1 MHPYSASTVKPV
13 GLLEPED
20 ESSTLRRNVHS
31 DVVNVSE
38 GLTLH
43 QHNVRTAS
51 LVVHGVINKKG
62 LVQCF
67 STAGPR
73 PGTGPWH
80 QLYRA
85 ARDSPGIDNE
95 FKCNFIFVNMPHRTY
110 DCTNTLYDC
119 AIINCYYLC

>member
-1 MHPYSASTVKPV
+1 MHSYSASTVKPV
-13 GLLEPED
+13 GWLEPED
-20 ESSTLRRNVHS
+20 ESSTLLRNVHS

-43 QHNVRTAS
+43 QHSVRTAS
-51 LVVHGVINKKG
+51 LVVHGVINKNC
-62 LVQCF
+62 LDQSI

-85 ARDSPGIDNE
+85 ARDSSGTDN
-95 FKCNFIFVNMPHRTY
+95 
-110 DCTNTLYDC
+110 
-119 AIINCYYLC
+119 